1 MQAEEQKENAEM
13 GILSNLEPKS
23 VWKYFE
29 DICKIPHGSGNE
41 KAVSDYCVAFARE
54 HGLEVWQDEAW
65 NVVIVKEA
73 SAGYEDREPLILQ
86 GHLDMV
92 CEKKPDCDIDFEKDG
107 LRLVVDGDYVCAD
120 GTTLGG
126 DDGIAIAYA
135 LAVLS
140 DESLPHPRLE
150 AVFTTSEE
158 VGMDGA
164 AALDVSMLKGHTV
177 LNMDSEEEG
186 ILLAG
191 CAGGCSVGISLLAE
205 HKKKSGIHA
214 VLTVEGLLGGHSGA
228 EINRGRGNANR
239 LLAAVLADLVKETEC
254 ALISINGG
262 QKDNAIPRECHADL
276 LFPEELSEAAR
287 QKAVQCCAACGE
299 RLKQEYGAA
308 DPDLSVQLQF
318 RDRTEADVFSESSY
332 EHAMALLTSLPNGVI
347 CMSRDIEGLVQT
359 SLNLGV
365 VKTDEE
371 KLVLRYSVRSSV
383 LSEKEALVEQI
394 RQSVYQEGGSMT
406 VNGDYPAWEY
416 RRDSPFRDDCVRI
429 YRELFGTEPK
439 VEAIHA
445 GLECG
450 LLASK
455 IPDLDCISM
464 GPQMHDIHT
473 TEERLSVSSV
483 ERMWRYILK
492 IIQR

>member
-1 MQAEEQKENAEM
+1 MWNIKENAEM
-13 GILSNLEPKS
+13 GVLSNLEPKN

-29 DICKIPHGSGNE
+29 DICGIPHGSGNE

-65 NVVIVKEA
+65 NVVIMKKA

-107 LRLVVDGDYVCAD
+107 LRIFVDGDYVRAE

-135 LAVLS
+135 LAVLA
-140 DESLPHPRLE
+140 DDSLPHPRLE

-164 AALDVSMLKGHTV
+164 AALDVSVLKGHTV

-191 CAGGCSVGISLLAE
+191 CAGGCGVGIRLPVE
-205 HKKKSGIHA
+205 RRKKSGIHA
-214 VLTVEGLLGGHSGA
+214 VLTVDGLLGGHSGA
-228 EINRGRGNANR
+228 EIDKGRGNASR
-239 LLAAVLADLVKETEC
+239 LLASVLTELGKKTGC
-254 ALISINGG
+254 GLISINGG
-262 QKDNAIPRECHADL
+262 LKDNAIPRECHAEL
-276 LFPEELSEAAR
+276 LFPEGMPKEARREAE
-287 QKAVQCCAACGE
+287 KICAASEE
-299 RLKQEYGAA
+299 RLRQEYGEA
-308 DPDLSVQLQF
+308 DPNLSVWLEFGEQ
-318 RDRTEADVFSESSY
+318 TEADVFMESAY
-332 EHAMALLTSLPNGVI
+332 EHAMALLTALPNGVI
-347 CMSRDIEGLVQT
+347 CMSEDIEGLVQT

-365 VKTDEE
+365 LKTEE
-371 KLVLRYSVRSSV
+371 DLMLRYSVRSSV
-383 LSEKEALVEQI
+383 SAEKEALVEQI
-394 RQSVYQEGGSMT
+394 RQTVYQEGGSMT

-416 RRDSPFRDDCVRI
+416 RKDSPFREDCVRI
-429 YRELFGTEPK
+429 YGELFGVEPK
-439 VEAIHA
+439 VQAIHA

-455 IPDLDCISM
+455 IPDLDCISI

-473 TEERLSVSSV
+473 TEERLCISSV
-483 ERMWRYILK
+483 ERMWRYILE
-492 IIQR
+492 IIKRWRS